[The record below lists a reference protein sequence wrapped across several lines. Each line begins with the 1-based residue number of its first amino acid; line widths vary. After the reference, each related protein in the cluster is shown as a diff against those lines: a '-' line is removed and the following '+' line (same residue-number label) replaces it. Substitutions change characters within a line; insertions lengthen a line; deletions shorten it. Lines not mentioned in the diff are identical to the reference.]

1 MPSKYQ
7 CSQYKNKKKT
17 KRKQKEIKT
26 KISHFSV
33 GEGIKLEV
41 LKIES

>member
-17 KRKQKEIKT
+17 KKEKKT